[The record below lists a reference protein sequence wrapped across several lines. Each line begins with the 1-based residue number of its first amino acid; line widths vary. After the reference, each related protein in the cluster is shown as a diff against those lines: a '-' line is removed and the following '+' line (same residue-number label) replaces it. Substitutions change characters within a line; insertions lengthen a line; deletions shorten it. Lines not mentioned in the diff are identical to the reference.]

1 MMLDIGSIKK
11 NVRKLRKLLK
21 KAPRRPNPEEIHD
34 LRTRI
39 RRFEAVLE
47 ALDVNSKRKERR
59 LLRHLGRIR
68 KYAGKVRDMDVLT
81 GYAST
86 VKVDQDRD
94 CLVQLLEY
102 LGAERYRRAEQLH
115 ARMGKHGAKLRRRLK
130 RTLARLQKLIP
141 KHDKNRSG
149 DRNTT
154 AADAMAFVLKLPS
167 ELASPATLNR
177 KNLHAYRLKIKELR
191 YVLEMANDPGNQ
203 EFIDKLGEVKD
214 AIGEWHDWEEL
225 IAITV
230 EVLDH
235 KANCKLLREVRAI
248 SVQKYENALSLT
260 NKMRRDYLHFSG
272 RIRKR
277 VSISRRRPAVQSLVG
292 LRLFLRRRT

>member
-1 MMLDIGSIKK
+1 MMLDIGPVKK
-11 NVRKLRKLLK
+11 NIGKLRKLLK
-21 KAPRRPNPEEIHD
+21 KAPRRPNPDEIHD

-47 ALDVNSKRKERR
+47 VLDLNSKHNERR

-68 KYAGKVRDMDVLT
+68 KCAGKVRDMDVLT

-86 VKVDQDRD
+86 VKVGQERD

-115 ARMGKHGAKLRRRLK
+115 ARMGKYGAELRRRLK

-141 KHDKNRSG
+141 NHDKNRSG

-154 AADAMAFVLKLPS
+154 AADAMAFVLKLSS

-292 LRLFLRRRT
+292 ATVVS

>member
-1 MMLDIGSIKK
+1 MVFDIGPIKK
-11 NVRKLRKLLK
+11 NIRKLRKLLK
-21 KAPRRPNPEEIHD
+21 KAARRPNPDEIHD

-39 RRFEAVLE
+39 RRFEATLE
-47 ALDVNSKRKERR
+47 ALHMNSKRNERR

-68 KYAGKVRDMDVLT
+68 KCAGKVRDMDVLT

-86 VKVDQDRD
+86 VQVDQERD

-115 ARMGKHGAKLRRRLK
+115 ARMGKYGAELRRRLK

-141 KHDKNRSG
+141 NHDKNRSG

-154 AADAMAFVLKLPS
+154 AADAMAFVLKLSS

>member
-1 MMLDIGSIKK
+1 MVFDIGPIKK
-11 NVRKLRKLLK
+11 NIHKLRKFVK
-21 KAPRRPNPEEIHD
+21 KVPRRPNPEEIHD
-34 LRTRI
+34 LRTQI
-39 RRFEAVLE
+39 RRFQAMIE
-47 ALDVNSKRKERR
+47 ALDVNCKRNERR
-59 LLRHLGRIR
+59 LFRHLARIR
-68 KYAGKVRDMDVLT
+68 KRAGKIRDMDVLT

-86 VKVDQDRD
+86 VQVEEERD

-102 LGAERYRRAEQLH
+102 LGMERYRRAEQLH
-115 ARMGKHGAKLRRRLK
+115 ALMRKYGAELQRRLK
-130 RTLARLQKLIP
+130 RSLAHVQKSIP
-141 KHDKNRSG
+141 GHSKNGARI
-149 DRNTT
+149 RNT
-154 AADAMAFVLKLPS
+154 AADAMAFVLKLFN
-167 ELASPATLNR
+167 ELAVPATLNR
-177 KNLHAYRLKIKELR
+177 KNLHAYRLKIKQLR
-191 YVLEMANDPGNQ
+191 YVLEMADDPNQ
-203 EFIDKLGEVKD
+203 EFIDKLGEIKD

-235 KANCKLLREVRAI
+235 KANCKLLPEVRAI

-292 LRLFLRRRT
+292 ATVVS

>member
-21 KAPRRPNPEEIHD
+21 KAPRRPNPDEIHD

-39 RRFEAVLE
+39 RRFEATLE
-47 ALDVNSKRKERR
+47 ALHMNSKRNERR

-68 KYAGKVRDMDVLT
+68 KCAGKVRDMDVLT

-86 VKVDQDRD
+86 VQVDQELD

-115 ARMGKHGAKLRRRLK
+115 ARMGKYGAELRRRLK
-130 RTLARLQKLIP
+130 RTLAHLQKLVP
-141 KHDKNRSG
+141 NHDKNRSG

-154 AADAMAFVLKLPS
+154 AADAMAFVLKLSS

-260 NKMRRDYLHFSG
+260 NKMKRDYLHFSG

-292 LRLFLRRRT
+292 ATVVS

>member
-1 MMLDIGSIKK
+1 
-11 NVRKLRKLLK
+11 
-21 KAPRRPNPEEIHD
+21 
-34 LRTRI
+34 
-39 RRFEAVLE
+39 
-47 ALDVNSKRKERR
+47 
-59 LLRHLGRIR
+59 
-68 KYAGKVRDMDVLT
+68 
-81 GYAST
+81 
-86 VKVDQDRD
+86 
-94 CLVQLLEY
+94 
-102 LGAERYRRAEQLH
+102 
-115 ARMGKHGAKLRRRLK
+115 
-130 RTLARLQKLIP
+130 
-141 KHDKNRSG
+141 
-149 DRNTT
+149 
-154 AADAMAFVLKLPS
+154 MAFVLKLSS

-177 KNLHAYRLKIKELR
+177 KNLHAYRLKIKELL

-292 LRLFLRRRT
+292 ATVVS

>member
-1 MMLDIGSIKK
+1 MMLDIGPVKK
-11 NVRKLRKLLK
+11 NIRKLRKLLK
-21 KAPRRPNPEEIHD
+21 KAARRPNPDEIHD

-47 ALDVNSKRKERR
+47 ALDLNSKHNERR

-68 KYAGKVRDMDVLT
+68 KCAGKVRDMDVLT

-86 VKVDQDRD
+86 VKVGQERD

-115 ARMGKHGAKLRRRLK
+115 ARMGKYGAELRRRLK
-130 RTLARLQKLIP
+130 RTLAHLQKLVP
-141 KHDKNRSG
+141 NHDKNRSG

-154 AADAMAFVLKLPS
+154 AADAMAFVLKLSS

-191 YVLEMANDPGNQ
+191 YVLEMADDPGNQ
-203 EFIDKLGEVKD
+203 EFIDKLGEIKD

-225 IAITV
+225 IAIAGD
-230 EVLDH
+230 VLDH
-235 KANCKLLREVRAI
+235 KANCKLLREAKVITTR
-248 SVQKYENALSLT
+248 KYETALSLS
-260 NKMRRDYLHFSG
+260 NKMRERLSSFL
-272 RIRKR
+272 KR
-277 VSISRRRPAVQSLVG
+277 VKKLVSTSKRRPAVQPLLEAPSAIVS
-292 LRLFLRRRT
+292 

>member
-21 KAPRRPNPEEIHD
+21 KAPRRPNPDEIHD

-39 RRFEAVLE
+39 RRFEATLE
-47 ALDVNSKRKERR
+47 ALHMNSKRNERR

-68 KYAGKVRDMDVLT
+68 KCAGKVRDMDVLT

-86 VKVDQDRD
+86 VQVDQERD

-115 ARMGKHGAKLRRRLK
+115 ARMGKYGAELRRRLK
-130 RTLARLQKLIP
+130 RTLAHLQKLVP
-141 KHDKNRSG
+141 NHDKNRSG

-154 AADAMAFVLKLPS
+154 AADAVAFVLKLSS
-167 ELASPATLNR
+167 ELAKPATLNR

-248 SVQKYENALSLT
+248 SAQKYENALSLT
-260 NKMRRDYLHFSG
+260 NRMRRDYLHFSE

-277 VSISRRRPAVQSLVG
+277 VSISRGGLVVQSLAGAAVVS
-292 LRLFLRRRT
+292 

>member
-21 KAPRRPNPEEIHD
+21 KAPRRPNPDEIHD

-39 RRFEAVLE
+39 RRFEATLE
-47 ALDVNSKRKERR
+47 ALHMNSKRNERR

-68 KYAGKVRDMDVLT
+68 KCAGKVRDMDVLT

-86 VKVDQDRD
+86 VQVDQERD

-102 LGAERYRRAEQLH
+102 LGAERYRRAEHLH
-115 ARMGKHGAKLRRRLK
+115 ARMGKYGAELRRRLK
-130 RTLARLQKLIP
+130 RTLAHLQKLVP
-141 KHDKNRSG
+141 NHDKNRSG

-154 AADAMAFVLKLPS
+154 AADPMAFVLKLSS

-225 IAITV
+225 MTIAGD
-230 EVLDH
+230 VLDH
-235 KANCKLLREVRAI
+235 KANCKLMREVKAI
-248 SVQKYENALSLT
+248 STRRYENALSLT
-260 NKMRRDYLHFSG
+260 NKMRAGLSSFFQRVKQRLSNS
-272 RIRKR
+272 KR
-277 VSISRRRPAVQSLVG
+277 GPAI
-292 LRLFLRRRT
+292 